1 MAKEKGLAVIPV
13 GATGFMAKELWDRV
27 MGDLGAYYPNRTE
40 EFRPLLETLGKPDA
54 EPEAL
59 INGIIATLELWAQC

>member
-1 MAKEKGLAVIPV
+1 VIPV
-13 GATGFMAKELWDRV
+13 GATGFMAKELWDKV
-27 MGDLGAYYPNRTE
+27 MGDVGAYYPKRTD

-59 INGIIATLELWAQC
+59 IKAVTATLDLWARC